1 MSLFSSRPVNRR
13 RRVKRKKESAWID
26 DSGTTASS
34 RRKQKVLSP
43 RDEVH
48 RLNAQIGA
56 IESFLNRHHQAEVE
70 SLKMKTENIL
80 PPPDRSA
87 HMQARR
93 SMTLAERRR
102 YLSERNKTSFRFF
115 LLFCSACSL
124 GWWVIFSGV

>member
-26 DSGTTASS
+26 ESGAPRS
-34 RRKQKVLSP
+34 RRAKKTSETP

-56 IESFLNRHHQAEVE
+56 IETFLNRHHQAEVE
-70 SLKMKTENIL
+70 RLKMKKENIL
-80 PPPDRSA
+80 PPPDRSK
-87 HMQARR
+87 HVQARR

-102 YLSERNKTSFRFF
+102 YLAGRNRTSFRF
-115 LLFCSACSL
+115 LVLFCTACAL
-124 GWWVIFSGV
+124 GWWVIFAGV